1 MESRLNMA
9 PEWRTEQHCCKITT
23 GSPVIAIEFEEL
35 DEVCYVNN
43 ERKEVVPWIYS
54 PSVRNDRRFFC
65 VNIESGVS

>member
-35 DEVCYVNN
+35 DEVYYVNN
-43 ERKEVVPWIYS
+43 ERKRS
-54 PSVRNDRRFFC
+54 GTADKFAFC
-65 VNIESGVS
+65 

>member
-35 DEVCYVNN
+35 DEVYYVNN
-43 ERKEVVPWIYS
+43 ERKEVVPRINS
-54 PSVRNDRRFFC
+54 PSVSDNRGHFLC
-65 VNIESGVS
+65 EH

>member
-35 DEVCYVNN
+35 DKVCYVSN
-43 ERKEVVPWIYS
+43 ERKEVVSRIYS
-54 PSVRNDRRFFC
+54 PSVRDNRRFFC